1 MRRFSAL
8 VASLLVVTALAGC
21 TGSAITSPAP
31 CGVTSG
37 NASSAVDAVGDVGSA
52 PEVSFPTP
60 LLTRTLEKSVLQRGS
75 SAPLQDGQPVILEA
89 TILSG
94 DDGSVLQQTAY
105 AAESGSLLTVG
116 DTQLE
121 GLGEALECAT
131 LGSRIAVVLPA
142 VEGATGAP
150 GEQSVVYVVDVLRAF
165 HSRADGA
172 PQVPQSGMPSVV
184 TAPDGTPGI
193 TVPNEDAPTDFRE
206 AVLKLGDGAKVAEG
220 DLVVAKLTAVDW
232 ETGNV
237 ATAPASTWATG
248 GSAILDLGQ
257 GADALG
263 AGLVNTLVGATVG
276 SQVISVVPPGLGATS
291 QQGVAPT
298 GTLVYVV
305 DILGTV

>member
-1 MRRFSAL
+1 MRRISAL

-21 TGSAITSPAP
+21 TGSASS
-31 CGVTSG
+31 CGVTGG
-37 NASSAVDAVGDVGSA
+37 NASSAVEAAGDVGVA

-60 LLTRTLEKSVLQRGS
+60 LLARTLQKSVLEPGS
-75 SAPLQDGQPVILEA
+75 SAPLRDGQPVILEA

-94 DDGSVLQQTAY
+94 DDGSILQQTEY
-105 AAESGSLLTVG
+105 SENGGSLLTVG
-116 DTQLE
+116 DSALE

-142 VEGATGAP
+142 AEAATGAP
-150 GEQSVVYVVDVLRAF
+150 GEQSIVYVVDVLRAF

-172 PQVPQSGMPSVV
+172 PQAPESDMPSVV

-193 TVPNEDAPTDFRE
+193 TVPNEEAPTDFRE
-206 AVLKLGDGAKVAEG
+206 AVLKLGDGPKVEDG

-232 ETGNV
+232 ETGDV
-237 ATAPASTWATG
+237 ATAPASTWSTG

-276 SQVISVVPPGLGATS
+276 SQVISVVPPGLGATGE
-291 QQGVAPT
+291 QGAAPT

-305 DILGTV
+305 DVLGTV